1 VDDSNDFIAAN
12 SKTGVHLLSIVV
24 PVFNNFQSLQLLTDG
39 IIEAVGAIN
48 DLRYEIIFVDDGSSD
63 YSWSKIQELV
73 EGNGEGMRGI
83 KLSKNFGQ
91 LAALIAGMERCR
103 GDAVITM
110 SADLQDPPSVIAELV
125 SEWRKGYDLVMA
137 VRSERKDGLLARFTS
152 KVAWTVMSR
161 SIPSMPETWFDFC
174 LISRRVLEVVNG
186 MKGRFR
192 FIQGD
197 MIHAGFKHSTVSY
210 VRAERPFGRSGYS
223 FAGRFKNFMDAILDS
238 SYSLIQFFTRSG
250 LIVAFSGLLYAVWI
264 FIARVFDLI
273 GPNGWAPIMIVLLTT
288 SGIII
293 TMLGIIAEYLW
304 RIYDSTRDK
313 PVYVVD
319 VMI

>member
-1 VDDSNDFIAAN
+1 VDDSNDFIATN
-12 SKTGVHLLSIVV
+12 SSAGVHFLSIVV
-24 PVFNNFQSLQLLTDG
+24 PVFNNFQSLQPLTDE

-48 DLRYEIIFVDDGSSD
+48 DLRCEIIFVDDGSSD
-63 YSWSKIQELV
+63 HSWSKIQELV
-73 EGNGEGMRGI
+73 EDNESQIRGI

-91 LAALIAGMERCR
+91 LAALIAGMEHCK

-110 SADLQDPPSVIAELV
+110 SADLQDPPSAIADLV

-137 VRSERKDGLLARFTS
+137 VRSERRDGLLARFTS
-152 KVAWTVMSR
+152 KIALAVMSR

-174 LISRRVLEVVNG
+174 LISKRVLEVVNG

-197 MIHAGFKHSTVSY
+197 MIFAGFKHSTISY
-210 VRAERPFGRSGYS
+210 VRAERPFGKSGYS
-223 FAGRFKNFMDAILDS
+223 FAGRIKNFMDAMLDS

-250 LIVAFSGLLYAVWI
+250 LIVAFSGLVYAVWI

-273 GPNGWAPIMIVLLTT
+273 SPNGWAPIMIVLLTT

-319 VMI
+319 VII